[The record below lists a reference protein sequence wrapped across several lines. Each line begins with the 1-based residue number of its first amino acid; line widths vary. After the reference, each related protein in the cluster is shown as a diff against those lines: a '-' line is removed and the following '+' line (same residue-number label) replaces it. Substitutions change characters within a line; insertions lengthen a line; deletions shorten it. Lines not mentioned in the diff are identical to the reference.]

1 MRRCSKERHQSTEGY
16 DLFGHYVLV
25 SVLLD
30 GNIKTNSPH
39 KNSVYKYIYLG
50 SIQTKCG
57 RQLEK
62 FSVFQTPFLY
72 LTLNCSK

>member
-1 MRRCSKERHQSTEGY
+1 MRRCSKERHESTEGY

-39 KNSVYKYIYLG
+39 KNSVYRYICTWD
-50 SIQTKCG
+50 QFK
-57 RQLEK
+57 R
-62 FSVFQTPFLY
+62 SVGV
-72 LTLNCSK
+72 N